1 VRPEH
6 RACQTRGSGRMGV
19 GAQSGFEVAFQEF
32 VYYAGPMIQLA
43 YWLAMIVAA
52 LWAVTLLKRWVD
64 FQTGAKGEAADSAT
78 PMVATAPAPDK
89 AISIDEFVE

>member
-1 VRPEH
+1 
-6 RACQTRGSGRMGV
+6 MGV

-52 LWAVTLLKRWVD
+52 LWAVTLLKRWVE
-64 FQTGAKGEAADSAT
+64 FQTGAKAGATDTAVPAA
-78 PMVATAPAPDK
+78 APAPDK